1 MKLIWRVSV
10 MAVALMGLMATT
22 AAPVS
27 AATYNVWGELNT
39 GGHLV
44 QYSTYRTHLSGSAA
58 LRIYDNTGCCGV
70 RYSRFGLRDLNDVQ
84 ITHTN
89 QYNGDGGDI
98 PFRRAS
104 NNSLTIPTGS
114 YALNGRMAACSG
126 CDRFW
131 AGILTL

>member
-44 QYSTYRTHLSGSAA
+44 QYSTYRTHLSGPAA

-84 ITHTN
+84 ITHTV
-89 QYNGDGGDI
+89 Q
-98 PFRRAS
+98 RRWRRHSVPRVS
-104 NNSLTIPTGS
+104 NNSPTIPTGS
-114 YALNGRMAACSG
+114 YASMPHGGVLR
-126 CDRFW
+126 
-131 AGILTL
+131 L